1 VPSNGHSLNKK
12 LQFPRVW
19 IFISTDLIFPTEG
32 KMKQSDFLENAENCA
47 LMAELAT
54 DEPTRNRYKR
64 MEAGWRALAEEQDWL
79 EGKIHP
85 LQINID
91 APKRRP

>member
-1 VPSNGHSLNKK
+1 
-12 LQFPRVW
+12 
-19 IFISTDLIFPTEG
+19 
-32 KMKQSDFLENAENCA
+32 MKQSDFLENAENCA
-47 LMAELAT
+47 QMAEQAT

-85 LQINID
+85 LQIYVD

>member
-1 VPSNGHSLNKK
+1 
-12 LQFPRVW
+12 
-19 IFISTDLIFPTEG
+19 
-32 KMKQSDFLENAENCA
+32 MKQSDFLENAENCA
-47 LMAELAT
+47 QMAEQAT

-85 LQINID
+85 HCKSMSMHEN
-91 APKRRP
+91 AAHERRR